1 MIPTMSE
8 PIGKTRGRYGP
19 GNDSGEPSIRT
30 AKVASTGRKAR
41 QGTLSR
47 CLSDPRI
54 RGLASI
60 TSVAVAPDLS
70 VARISITVMPEQH
83 ESTVLRGLQ
92 SANGRFRREIQR
104 TTRLRRVPKVSFEID
119 KTLKRQAAI
128 ESLLEDP
135 NQNDSEVGES

>member
-30 AKVASTGRKAR
+30 AKVASTVRKAV
-41 QGTLSR
+41 QEALSR
-47 CLSDPRI
+47 GLGDPRI
-54 RGLASI
+54 RGLVSI
-60 TSVAVAPDLS
+60 TSVDVSPDLS
-70 VARISITVMPEQH
+70 AARISITVMPEQH

-104 TTRLRRVPKVSFEID
+104 TTRLRRVPRVTFEID
-119 KTLKRQAAI
+119 RTLKRQAAI

-135 NQNDSEVGES
+135 NQNDAEVAES

>member
-30 AKVASTGRKAR
+30 AKVASAVRKAV

-47 CLSDPRI
+47 GLSDPRI
-54 RGLASI
+54 RGLVSI
-60 TSVAVAPDLS
+60 TSVAVSPDLS
-70 VARISITVMPEQH
+70 SARISITVMPEQH

-92 SANGRFRREIQR
+92 SANGRFRQEIQR
-104 TTRLRRVPKVSFEID
+104 TTRLRRIPRLSFEID